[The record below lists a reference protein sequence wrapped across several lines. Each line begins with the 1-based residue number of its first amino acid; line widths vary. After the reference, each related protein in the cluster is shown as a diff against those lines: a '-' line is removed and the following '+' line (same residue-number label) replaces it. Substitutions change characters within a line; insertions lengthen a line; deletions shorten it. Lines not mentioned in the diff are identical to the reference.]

1 MAASNNVTQFT
12 NQAQDISRSM
22 FGAFQGIA
30 EVQSNILQKLSGT
43 QQALIQQAYEAAN
56 DQLQVISKVRDPRE
70 FAAAQA
76 DLVKTHGQRYV
87 DTVKQAVD
95 LSVEAW
101 QEYGNKLESTTRDVA
116 SKTERAVSSKK
127 DA

>member
-1 MAASNNVTQFT
+1 MAASNNVTQFS

-43 QQALIQQAYEAAN
+43 QQALIQQSYEAAN
-56 DQLQVISKVRDPRE
+56 DQLQVMSKVHDPRE

-87 DTVKQAVD
+87 ETVKQAIDVSAD
-95 LSVEAW
+95 AW
-101 QEYGNKLESTTRDVA
+101 QEYGNKVESTTRDVNN
-116 SKTERAVSSKK
+116 KTERAVSSKK